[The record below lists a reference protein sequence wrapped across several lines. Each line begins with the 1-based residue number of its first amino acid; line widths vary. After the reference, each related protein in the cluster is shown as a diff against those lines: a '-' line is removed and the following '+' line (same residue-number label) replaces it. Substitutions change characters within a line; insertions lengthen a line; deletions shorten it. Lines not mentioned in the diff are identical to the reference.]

1 MPVSLGEL
9 RTLVAESVRVQR
21 IQELQQGIGR
31 ANQEVLTAQFQNVI
45 ADRRQ
50 SVKELEVI
58 DRTRMDTES
67 ESEGQPEEEDL
78 GVGEQGDNDSNGDL
92 SEKAYR
98 AGGVGGII
106 DLRGWP
112 PFGGG
117 FLQGERCWI
126 QS

>member
-31 ANQEVLTAQFQNVI
+31 ANQEVLTAQFQDVI

-50 SVKELEVI
+50 SVKELDVI
-58 DRTRMDTES
+58 DRTRMNTES
-67 ESEGQPEEEDL
+67 ESESQPEEDL
-78 GVGEQGDNDSNGDL
+78 GAGEQGDNDSNGDL
-92 SEKAYR
+92 SEEAYR

-106 DLRGWP
+106 DLRG
-112 PFGGG
+112 
-117 FLQGERCWI
+117 
-126 QS
+126 

>member
-106 DLRGWP
+106 DLRG
-112 PFGGG
+112 
-117 FLQGERCWI
+117 
-126 QS
+126 